1 MQVTLLY
8 TKEIMKAALITD
20 THFGARSDSIPFD
33 DFFRKFYMESFWPE
47 IDRRGITTIFHL
59 GDCFDRRKYINF
71 NTLKS
76 CREYFFDQA
85 KQRNVKIVMIVG
97 NHDTFFKNTND
108 VNSPGLLL
116 SDYDNITAYSGPVEY
131 SVDGLSILLMPWIC
145 SDNYNECMEAIKI
158 TNSPVM
164 FGHLEIAG
172 FQMYKGHDNEGGFD
186 PKIFSK
192 FDLVCSGHFHHRS
205 SKGNISY
212 LGNPYEMTW
221 ADYDDPRGF
230 HIFDTHDQSLEF
242 IPNPYNI
249 FTKIYYDDTK
259 EEAHTTDCSN
269 KHIKLIVVNKTDFYK
284 FDQYIESLYK
294 TNPLELKIV
303 EDLSEFE
310 AEAFGNED
318 VDLEDTLTLLSQ
330 YVDNLDTDA
339 DKDRIKTLM
348 KTLYVEAQ
356 NYEEA

>member
-1 MQVTLLY
+1 MSKVC
-8 TKEIMKAALITD
+8 LITD

-33 DFFRKFYMESFWPE
+33 NFFCKFYMESFWPE
-47 IDRRGITTIFHL
+47 IDKRGIKTIIHL

-85 KQRNVKIVMIVG
+85 LKRDVEIIIIVG

-108 VNSPGLLL
+108 VNSPHLLL
-116 SDYDNITAYSGPVEY
+116 RDYKNIKAFSEPRNFHIG
-131 SVDGLSILLMPWIC
+131 DDLILLMPWIC
-145 SDNYNECMEAIKI
+145 TDNYQQCMSAIKE
-158 TNSPVM
+158 TKSSVM

-172 FQMYKGHDNEGGFD
+172 FQMYKGHENDEGFD
-186 PKIFSK
+186 PKLFEK
-192 FDLVCSGHFHHRS
+192 FEQVFSGHFHHRS
-205 SKGNISY
+205 SGGNITY
-212 LGNPYEMTW
+212 LGNPYELTW

-230 HIFDTHDQSLEF
+230 HIYNTSSKELEF
-242 IPNPYNI
+242 IKNPFTI
-249 FTKIYYDDTK
+249 FEKVYYDDTL
-259 EEAHTTDCSN
+259 EVERSPSDFTD
-269 KHIKLIVVNKTDFYK
+269 KHVKLIVVNKNDFYK
-284 FDQYIESLYK
+284 FDQYVEAIYK
-294 TNPLELKIV
+294 ANPLELKII

-310 AEAFGNED
+310 ADALGADE

-339 DKDRIKTLM
+339 NKDRIKTLM

-356 NYEEA
+356 NYEEVSN